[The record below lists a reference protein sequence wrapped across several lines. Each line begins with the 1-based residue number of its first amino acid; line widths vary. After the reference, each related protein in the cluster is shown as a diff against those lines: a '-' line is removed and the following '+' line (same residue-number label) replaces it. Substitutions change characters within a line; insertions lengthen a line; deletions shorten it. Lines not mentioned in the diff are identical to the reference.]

1 MPTPPPES
9 LERVVLCDG
18 TVTPALR
25 KQYRRNLDAL
35 ATRQPRVAEII
46 EAAPWPDGCAE
57 AVGRDGS
64 RTFRLG
70 HEGGRPAWLGDS
82 SMPSISAPA
91 ILEGL
96 VSDGSNLV
104 LPGVLTGWEAAVL
117 IEKSWPHV
125 AVFVLELDPSLAR
138 LALHLR
144 DLSEAIE
151 RGRIVLLVGDDPVG
165 ALEAVIVDHPGY
177 VFPAKL
183 VRAPQCSA
191 AQASAMQAALE
202 AAGGRAS
209 AVHQSKMEERAAR
222 IRSRA
227 REWAP
232 DKPSVALLSVDPSP
246 GAIAQ
251 VRRIE
256 RALDHLGWPFET
268 CMPDRPDRCHL
279 LARLATIDHVEADLV
294 LMIDSIP
301 GALEEHIPDDL
312 PTASWILPGGRV
324 DAAAASRC
332 GQGHMYF
339 CATQGVREALRAA
352 GMEAVRVVE
361 LAVGADHLLVG
372 QESGDERRSSG
383 RVAVF
388 ADLPDARPQACGLT
402 MTSHVRLFEEVGAV
416 LARRIQK
423 CSASDAEAL
432 LTKAVRK
439 TGIRLTD
446 EVLRRQFIEGIE
458 RRLFPRLIGEHVA
471 RAMIDA
477 GRQVSLRGVDWSAFR
492 EDGAW
497 HGSMP
502 DAKGLSEMTRDLDV
516 AVFPVP
522 DEGSVQT
529 MMDLMLRGVRVAQ
542 LGDREA
548 FDSAH
553 PGLASWSGDVLFF
566 PSVDQLTD
574 ALLTEQWHTEAA
586 SPAALLEKQWHTDGR
601 RSVVGGHMIAHRLET
616 IWRTVRRRRSK

>member
-9 LERVVLCDG
+9 LECVVLRDD

-25 KQYRRNLDAL
+25 KRYRRNLDAL
-35 ATRQPRVAEII
+35 FKRQPRVAEVI

-64 RTFRLG
+64 ATFRF
-70 HEGGRPAWLGDS
+70 HREGARPAWLGES

-125 AVFVLELDPSLAR
+125 AVFVLESDPSLAR
-138 LALHLR
+138 LALHVR
-144 DLSEAIE
+144 DIAEAIE
-151 RGRIVLLVGDDPVG
+151 RGRIMLLVGDDPVD
-165 ALEAVIVDHPGY
+165 ALEAVIADHPGY
-177 VFPAKL
+177 VFPTKL
-183 VRAPQCSA
+183 IRVPQCSVA
-191 AQASAMQAALE
+191 RTSAMQASLE
-202 AAGGRAS
+202 AVGVRVS
-209 AVHQSKMEERAAR
+209 AVYRSKIDERAAR
-222 IRSRA
+222 IKSRTRDA
-227 REWAP
+227 AP
-232 DKPSVALLSVDPSP
+232 DRPRVALLSVDPS
-246 GAIAQ
+246 ALAQ

-279 LARLATIDHVEADLV
+279 TARLATIDHVQADLV

-301 GALEEHIPDDL
+301 GALAEHIPDDL
-312 PTASWILPGGRV
+312 PSASWILPGGRV
-324 DAAAASRC
+324 DATAASRC
-332 GQGHMYF
+332 GQGHVCF
-339 CATQGVREALRAA
+339 CATRVAREALLTA
-352 GMEAVRVVE
+352 GMEARRVVE
-361 LAVGADHLLVG
+361 LPVGADHSLVE
-372 QESGDERRSSG
+372 QASGEDG
-383 RVAVF
+383 RVAGRVGVF

-402 MTSHVRLFEEVGAV
+402 MTSHVRLFEEVREV
-416 LARRIQK
+416 LARRIEK
-423 CSASDAEAL
+423 CSASEADAL

-446 EVLRRQFIEGIE
+446 AVLRRQFIEGIE
-458 RRLFPRLIGEHVA
+458 QRLFPRLIGEHVA

-477 GRQVSLRGVDWSAFR
+477 GRRVSLRGLDWSAFR
-492 EDGAW
+492 EEGVW
-497 HGSMP
+497 HGTMP
-502 DAKGLSEMTRDLDV
+502 DADGLREMTGDLDV
-516 AVFPVP
+516 AVFPMP

-529 MMDLMLRGVRVAQ
+529 MMDLMLRGVRVAY

-548 FDSAH
+548 FDAAH
-553 PGLASWSGDVLFF
+553 PGLVSWSGEVSFF
-566 PSVDQLTD
+566 PSVGQLTN
-574 ALLTEQWHTEAA
+574 ALLTEQWHREGA
-586 SPAALLEKQWHTDGR
+586 SRAALLKEQWHTDGR

-616 IWRTVRRRRSK
+616 IWRTVRARRSK